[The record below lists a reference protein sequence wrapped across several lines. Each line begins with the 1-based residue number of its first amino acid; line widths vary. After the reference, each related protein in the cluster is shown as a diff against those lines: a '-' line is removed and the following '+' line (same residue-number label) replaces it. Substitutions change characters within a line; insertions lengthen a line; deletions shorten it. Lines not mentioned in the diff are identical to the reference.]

1 MLLVCWDLTGLSELV
16 AVLPRPDVRE
26 LLLELFLSCVP
37 KHELIDK
44 ISLVDVRQD
53 VLLVKNGQANDG
65 FLDLGMLFHLQD
77 GVDQVVADLKGQEIH
92 EKAIGVVC
100 VSQQHILRQ

>member
-1 MLLVCWDLTGLSELV
+1 MARQVILQREGEQCV
-16 AVLPRPDVRE
+16 AEPY
-26 LLLELFLSCVP
+26 
-37 KHELIDK
+37 
-44 ISLVDVRQD
+44 
-53 VLLVKNGQANDG
+53 
-65 FLDLGMLFHLQD
+65 LFHLQD